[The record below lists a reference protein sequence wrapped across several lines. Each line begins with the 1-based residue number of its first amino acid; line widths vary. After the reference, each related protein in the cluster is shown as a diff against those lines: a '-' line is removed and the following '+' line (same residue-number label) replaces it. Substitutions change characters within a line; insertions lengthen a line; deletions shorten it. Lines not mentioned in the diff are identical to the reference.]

1 MKKTDTGRDER
12 SMCKYVI
19 AIDGPAASGKSTTA
33 RRLAAQLQY
42 VYIDTG
48 AMYRACALDALQK
61 GISLNDIAALETM
74 LGAIDISIQYSP
86 AGNHIY
92 LNGTDVSQRIRQADI
107 TRLSSEIA
115 VIGPVRTR
123 MVELQREMGK
133 QGGVIMD
140 GRDIGTVVF
149 PDADFKF
156 FMVADVKERALRRW
170 KEHQA
175 KGETVSLI
183 AIEEE
188 LIWRDKNDSSRTI
201 SPLKRADD
209 AIEINTTAMSID
221 EQVTLLLNIIKG
233 IHVD

>member
-1 MKKTDTGRDER
+1 MR
-12 SMCKYVI
+12 KYVI

-33 RRLAAQLQY
+33 RRLAEELQY

-48 AMYRACALDALQK
+48 AMYRACALDALQQ
-61 GISLNDIAALETM
+61 GIALDDTPALKTM
-74 LGAIDISIQYSP
+74 LSKIEITIHYSS
-86 AGNHIY
+86 AGNRIY
-92 LNGTDVSQRIRQADI
+92 LNGADVSERIREADI

-170 KEHQA
+170 KEHRA
-175 KGETVSLI
+175 KGEDISLES
-183 AIEEE
+183 IEQE
-188 LIWRDKNDSSRTI
+188 LLWRDANDSSRKI
-201 SPLKRADD
+201 SPLTKADD
-209 AIEINTTAMSID
+209 AIEINTTSMSIE
-221 EQVTLLLNIIKG
+221 EQVHYLLCTIKG
-233 IHVD
+233 PHAD

>member
-1 MKKTDTGRDER
+1 
-12 SMCKYVI
+12 
-19 AIDGPAASGKSTTA
+19 
-33 RRLAAQLQY
+33 
-42 VYIDTG
+42 
-48 AMYRACALDALQK
+48 
-61 GISLNDIAALETM
+61 
-74 LGAIDISIQYSP
+74 
-86 AGNHIY
+86 
-92 LNGTDVSQRIRQADI
+92 
-107 TRLSSEIA
+107 
-115 VIGPVRTR
+115 

>member
-1 MKKTDTGRDER
+1 MR
-12 SMCKYVI
+12 KYVI

-33 RRLAAQLQY
+33 RRLAAELEY

-61 GISLNDIAALETM
+61 GIALDDAASLESM
-74 LGAIDISIQYSP
+74 LTAIEISITYSP
-86 AGNHIY
+86 AGNRIY
-92 LNGTDVSQRIRQADI
+92 LNGTDVSQRIREADI

-149 PDADFKF
+149 PAADFKF

-175 KGETVSLI
+175 KGETVSLE
-183 AIEEE
+183 AIEQE
-188 LIWRDKNDSSRTI
+188 LIWRDKNDSTRKI
-201 SPLKRADD
+201 SPLKRAHD
-209 AIEINTTAMSID
+209 AIEINTTSMSIE
-221 EQVTLLLNIIKG
+221 EQVAFLLTTIKG
-233 IHVD
+233 THVD